1 VLSLNNIS
9 FEFGGRYLYKDTT
22 WQINPGEKIGLI
34 GANGTGKSTLLRI
47 INGEYSL
54 ESGNISRLK
63 NLSIGFLNQDLLS
76 YDSEK
81 NILDVAM
88 EAFSAQLKLHE
99 EIEAILVKLE
109 HDHSE
114 ELLHELHDKQTAY
127 ESADGYNL
135 QYKAEQLLEGLGFST
150 NDLKRPLT
158 TYSGGWRMRVMLAKI
173 MLQQPD
179 ILMLDEPTNH
189 LDLPSIQWI
198 ENYLIDYKGTVIIV
212 SHDRY
217 FLDKVVNV
225 TAEIANAKI
234 TLYKG
239 NYSFYLEEKAVRDEL
254 QQNQF
259 ENQQQYIKEQEKLIN
274 RFRAKASKA
283 KMAQS
288 RIKKL
293 DRLERVEEVVSSNSS
308 VKIKF
313 DIGQQPGKVI
323 SKLSIRE
330 KSYDRL
336 KIFENTEALIERG
349 DKIALIGANGRGKS
363 TLLRMIN
370 GSEQFDG
377 KHEDGYNVIKSFYA
391 QHQLESLNLQN
402 DMMQELQ
409 QFAPAETDARLRAV
423 LGSFLFSGDD
433 VFKKIKVLSG
443 GEKSRVALAK
453 TILSKANFLI
463 LDEPTNH
470 LDMQTVN
477 TLIQVLQEFEGTFI
491 VVSHDRYF
499 ISQIATKI
507 WWIENHHIKEY
518 PGDYDEYDY
527 AMMQK
532 EKQNAAREKEAR
544 KQIAAKKEEKKE
556 EKKPEPSDDLKKQKK
571 KLQNRFQL
579 LEENISKLK
588 DQKSGFEHQLSL
600 PEIYEDQKK
609 FAEVLASFN
618 EVERILAEKSKEWE
632 NVFEQ
637 LSAFE

>member
-9 FEFGGRYLYKDTT
+9 FEFGSRYLYKDTT

-54 ESGNISRLK
+54 EGGNISKIR
-63 NLSIGFLNQDLLS
+63 NLTIGFLNQDLLS

-99 EIEAILVKLE
+99 EIEEILVKLE

-114 ELLHELHDKQTAY
+114 ELLHLLHDKQTAY
-127 ESADGYNL
+127 ETADGYNL

-150 NDLKRPLT
+150 TDLKRPLT
-158 TYSGGWRMRVMLAKI
+158 TFSGGWRMRVMLAKI

-189 LDLPSIQWI
+189 LDLASIQWI
-198 ENYLIDYKGTVIIV
+198 EDYLVEYKGTVIIV

-217 FLDKVVNV
+217 FLDKVV
-225 TAEIANAKI
+225 TIIAEIANAKI
-234 TLYKG
+234 TLYQG
-239 NYSFYLEEKAVRDEL
+239 NFSYYLEEKELRNEL
-254 QQNQF
+254 QQSQF
-259 ENQQQYIKEQEKLIN
+259 ENQQQYIREQEKLIN

-293 DRLERVEEVVSSNSS
+293 DRLERIEEVNTGQAS

-323 SKLSIRE
+323 SRLDIKE

-370 GSEQFDG
+370 GNEQFEG
-377 KHEDGYNVIKSFYA
+377 KREDGYNVVKSFYA
-391 QHQLESLNLQN
+391 QHQLESLNLNN

-409 QFAPAETDARLRAV
+409 QFAPAETDAKLRGV

-443 GEKSRVALAK
+443 GEKSRIALAK

-499 ISQIATKI
+499 IQQIANKI
-507 WWIENHHIKEY
+507 WWIENHQIREY
-518 PGDYDEYDY
+518 PGDYDEYEY
-527 AMMQK
+527 SVRENEKLKAQK
-532 EKQNAAREKEAR
+532 EKES
-544 KQIAAKKEEKKE
+544 KKSLSER
-556 EKKPEPSDDLKKQKK
+556 KPEQKDVKKSQTDEQRKQKK
-571 KLQNRFQL
+571 KLQNHFQS
-579 LEENISKLK
+579 LEEKISKLK
-588 DQKSGFEHQLSL
+588 SDKKSLEHQLSL
-600 PEIYEDQKK
+600 PEIYENQELFSKT
-609 FAEVLASFN
+609 LSRFN
-618 EVERILAEKSKEWE
+618 ETETSISETSKEWE
-632 NVFEQ
+632 RVFEQ
-637 LSAFE
+637 LSALE

>member
-1 VLSLNNIS
+1 MLSLNNIS

-63 NLSIGFLNQDLLS
+63 NLSLGFLNQDLLS
-76 YDSEK
+76 YNSEK

-99 EIEAILVKLE
+99 EIEEILIRLE

-114 ELLHELHDKQTAY
+114 ELLHLLHDKQTAY
-127 ESADGYNL
+127 EAADGYNL
-135 QYKAEQLLEGLGFST
+135 QYKAEQLLEGLGFTT

-158 TYSGGWRMRVMLAKI
+158 TFSGGWRMRVMLAKI

-189 LDLPSIQWI
+189 LDLPSILWI
-198 ENYLIDYKGTVIIV
+198 ENYLVDYKGTVIIV

-217 FLDKVVNV
+217 FLDKVINI
-225 TAEIANAKI
+225 TAEIANSKI

-239 NYSFYLEEKAVRDEL
+239 NYSFYLEEKEVRDEL
-254 QQNQF
+254 QASQF

-293 DRLERVEEVVSSNSS
+293 DKLERIEDVASNNAT

-313 DIGQQPGKVI
+313 DIGQQSGKVI
-323 SKLSIRE
+323 SKLQIKE
-330 KSYDRL
+330 KSYDKL
-336 KIFENTEALIERG
+336 KIFENTEGLIERG

-370 GSEQFDG
+370 GSEQFEG
-377 KHEDGYNVIKSFYA
+377 KHENGYNVIKSFYA
-391 QHQLESLNLQN
+391 QHQLESLNLNN

-409 QFAPAETDARLRAV
+409 QFAPAETDARLRGV
-423 LGSFLFSGDD
+423 LGSFLFSGDE

-499 ISQIATKI
+499 ISQIANKI
-507 WWIENHHIKEY
+507 WWIENHQLKEY
-518 PGDYDEYDY
+518 PGDYDEY
-527 AMMQK
+527 
-532 EKQNAAREKEAR
+532 E
-544 KQIAAKKEEKKE
+544 
-556 EKKPEPSDDLKKQKK
+556 
-571 KLQNRFQL
+571 
-579 LEENISKLK
+579 
-588 DQKSGFEHQLSL
+588 
-600 PEIYEDQKK
+600 
-609 FAEVLASFN
+609 
-618 EVERILAEKSKEWE
+618 
-632 NVFEQ
+632 
-637 LSAFE
+637 

>member
-1 VLSLNNIS
+1 MLSLNNIS
-9 FEFGGRYLYKDTT
+9 FEFGGRYLYKEAT

-63 NLSIGFLNQDLLS
+63 NLSLGFLNQDLLS

-88 EAFSAQLKLHE
+88 EAFSDQLKLHE
-99 EIEAILVKLE
+99 EIEDILARLE

-114 ELLHELHDKQTAY
+114 ELLHQLHDKQTAY
-127 ESADGYNL
+127 EAADGYNL

-150 NDLKRPLT
+150 TDLKRPLT
-158 TYSGGWRMRVMLAKI
+158 TFSGGWRMRVMLAKI

-189 LDLPSIQWI
+189 LDLPSILWI
-198 ENYLIDYKGTVIIV
+198 ENYLREYKGTVIIV

-217 FLDKVVNV
+217 FLDKVIDL
-225 TAEIANAKI
+225 TAEIANQKI

-239 NYSFYLEEKAVRDEL
+239 NYSFYLEEKSVRDEL

-293 DRLERVEEVVSSNSS
+293 DKLERIEEVGSSNAT

-313 DIGQQPGKVI
+313 DIGKQPGKVI
-323 SKLSIRE
+323 AKLDIKE
-330 KSYDRL
+330 KSYDKL
-336 KIFENTEALIERG
+336 KIFEKTECVIERG

-377 KHEDGYNVIKSFYA
+377 KLESGYNVITSFYA

-409 QFAPAETDARLRAV
+409 DFAPAETDVRLRAV

-499 ISQIATKI
+499 ISQIANKI
-507 WWIENHHIKEY
+507 WWIENHQLKEY
-518 PGDYDEYDY
+518 PGDYEEYEYSLERKAKTQADNLKQ
-527 AMMQK
+527 QK
-532 EKQNAAREKEAR
+532 
-544 KQIAAKKEEKKE
+544 KKETEKPKEKKE
-556 EKKPEPSDDLKKQKK
+556 SQPSDEQRKQKK
-571 KLQNRFQL
+571 KLQNRFQS
-579 LEENISKLK
+579 LEENVAKLK
-588 DQKSGFEHQLSL
+588 SEKSSLEHQLSL
-600 PEIYEDQKK
+600 PEIYENQAK
-609 FAEVLASFN
+609 FAAMLLRFN
-618 EVERILAEKSKEWE
+618 EVEKKIEEASKEWE
-632 NVFEQ
+632 QVFEQ
-637 LSAFE
+637 LSGME